1 MRPLQPPAR
10 APFEARDTRILQI
23 APYLSA
29 DGAYGGPV
37 TVALEQARALAN
49 RGHQVT
55 VAMGWDGAAQPPAG
69 LDCRLFR
76 ARKLAGNSF
85 GTLTSP
91 TLIAWLVRHARH
103 FDVVHVHMAR
113 DALTLPAALVAR
125 LLGLPVIV
133 QTHGMITVD
142 ERRTLR
148 CLDALLTKRVLARAA
163 LTLWLTPQEREQLSA
178 LGAPRLAH
186 LANAVDLDLPRAE
199 YRSPARVVYASRL
212 APRKRPTT
220 FVEAAALVLRKRQDI
235 TFELWGPD
243 EGEVGRVER
252 LIAEL
257 GIRDRCRYEGA
268 LSGED
273 IRHKLLPA
281 VQVFVLPSLAEPFP
295 MAVLEA
301 FAVGLPVVMTS
312 DTGISARAS
321 ETGAA
326 RVVTAEASEMA
337 DAIISLASS
346 PDDWNATSEAALRLA
361 RTDYS
366 PMSLA
371 ERLSAHYAGALSK
384 E

>member
-1 MRPLQPPAR
+1 MKRLRRPVREQFDAR
-10 APFEARDTRILQI
+10 YVGVLQI

-37 TVALEQARALAN
+37 TVALEQARALTN

-55 VAMGWDGAAQPPAG
+55 LAMGWDGAAQPPAG

-76 ARKLAGNSF
+76 ARQLAGNSF
-85 GTLTSP
+85 GTLASP
-91 TLIAWLVRHARH
+91 TLIAWLLRHARH

-113 DALTLPAALVAR
+113 DALTLPAALLAR
-125 LLGLPVIV
+125 LLGRPVIV
-133 QTHGMITVD
+133 QTHGMITAD
-142 ERRTLR
+142 KRRALR
-148 CLDALLTKRVLARAA
+148 FLDALLTKRVLARAA
-163 LTLWLTPQEREQLSA
+163 LALWLTPQEREQLRA

-220 FVEAAALVLRKRQDI
+220 FVEAAALVLRERQDT

-243 EGEVGRVER
+243 EGELGRVER
-252 LIAEL
+252 LIAAL
-257 GIRDRCRYEGA
+257 GIQDKCTYEGA
-268 LSGED
+268 LPSED
-273 IRHKLLPA
+273 IRHRLLPA

-301 FAVGLPVVMTS
+301 FAVGLPVVMTF

-326 RVVTAEASEMA
+326 RVVTAGAREMS
-337 DAIISLASS
+337 DAIISLVSS
-346 PDDWNATSEAALRLA
+346 PDDWSATSEAALRLA
-361 RTDYS
+361 HTDYS

-371 ERLSAHYAGALSK
+371 EKVSAYYVDALSAK
-384 E
+384 

>member
-1 MRPLQPPAR
+1 VRV
-10 APFEARDTRILQI
+10 LQI
-23 APYLSA
+23 APYWSS

-37 TVALEQARALAN
+37 TVALEQSRALGQN
-49 RGHQVT
+49 GHQVT
-55 VAMGWDGAAQPPAG
+55 LAMGWDGTAEPPVG
-69 LDCRLFR
+69 VDCRLFR
-76 ARKLAGNSF
+76 ARRLAGGSF
-85 GTLTSP
+85 GTLTGP
-91 TLIAWLVRHARH
+91 RLVAWLSRNARH

-113 DALTLPAALVAR
+113 DLLTLPSGLIAT
-125 LLGLPVIV
+125 LLHRPVVV
-133 QTHGMITVD
+133 QTHGMI
-142 ERRTLR
+142 RAYGPRTIR
-148 CLDALLTKRVLARAA
+148 VLDALLTRRVLARAA
-163 LTLWLTPQEREQLSA
+163 LTLWLTPQEREHLST

-220 FVEAAALVLRKRQDI
+220 FVEAAALVLRERQDT

-243 EGEVGRVER
+243 EGELGRVER
-252 LIAEL
+252 LIAAL
-257 GIRDRCRYEGA
+257 GIQDKCTYEGA
-268 LSGED
+268 LPSED
-273 IRHKLLPA
+273 IRHRLLPA

-326 RVVTAEASEMA
+326 RVVTAGAREMS
-337 DAIISLASS
+337 DAIISLVSS
-346 PDDWNATSEAALRLA
+346 PDDWSATSEAALHLA

-366 PMSLA
+366 PSALA
-371 ERLSAHYAGALSK
+371 ERLSAYYAGALGWA
-384 E
+384 